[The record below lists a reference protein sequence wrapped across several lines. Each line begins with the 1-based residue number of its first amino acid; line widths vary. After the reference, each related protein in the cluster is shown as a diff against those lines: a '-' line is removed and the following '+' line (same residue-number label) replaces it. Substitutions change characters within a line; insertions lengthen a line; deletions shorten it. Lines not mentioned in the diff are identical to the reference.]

1 MRQVLLL
8 QNFQFFVAP
17 GYGDCVHVLSL
28 DPKMPRRT
36 TPYRTDQ
43 IAHNANLRLNV
54 HYFTTQITNPR
65 RLLSRQSQKI
75 FQHLRRQVE
84 TPDYPL
90 GCQGDVH
97 RRQIDACILYQ
108 VICKSQNSNHRR
120 QVVFGEKCFEMMDV
134 IPQIQRQ
141 TIVRRIVWNL
151 AFIHPLNQITW

>member
-1 MRQVLLL
+1 MIVVAGGVIPPNADLVFQVELTNRKKSKLKVH
-8 QNFQFFVAP
+8 FQYYP
-17 GYGDCVHVLSL
+17 RLHV
-28 DPKMPRRT
+28 
-36 TPYRTDQ
+36 
-43 IAHNANLRLNV
+43 V
-54 HYFTTQITNPR
+54 G
-65 RLLSRQSQKI
+65 
-75 FQHLRRQVE
+75 VE